1 MISAFPETTTF
12 LTILAIFLLAGTVKG
27 SLGIGFPA
35 IVMSILPIIVEPAL
49 GVALLAIPIFVTN
62 GAQFLTVTG
71 WPAITRRFL
80 IAGISVAVTIFV
92 VVQFVDDVPSR
103 WINIAVGVS
112 LVLFALT
119 SLLKLELRM
128 TEHPAW
134 QFVAGITSGLIG
146 GLSAV
151 KAPIMIYTV
160 GLKLPREEFICAAGF
175 LFFMGGIGLTLGTLS
190 ASLLNGVTTLFSLI
204 CCAVALV
211 GFRIGAMIRKRLSD
225 KVFRTTILWV
235 ILALGLRLI
244 FTNVL

>member
-1 MISAFPETTTF
+1 MISVLPETTIV
-12 LTILAIFLLAGTVKG
+12 LTILAVFLVAGTVKG

-62 GAQFLTVTG
+62 GTQFLTVRG
-71 WPAITRRFL
+71 WPAIIRRFL
-80 IAGISVAVTIFV
+80 VAGLSVAITIFV
-92 VVQFVDDVPSR
+92 VVQFVADVPSR

-134 QFVAGITSGLIG
+134 QVLVGVSSGLIG

-175 LFFMGGIGLTLGTLS
+175 LFFMGGIGLILGTFN
-190 ASLLNGVTTLFSLI
+190 AALLNGVTTIFSLV
-204 CCAVALV
+204 CCAAALI

-225 KVFRTTILWV
+225 RVFRATILWV
-235 ILALGLRLI
+235 ILALGARLI
-244 FTNVL
+244 VTNLT